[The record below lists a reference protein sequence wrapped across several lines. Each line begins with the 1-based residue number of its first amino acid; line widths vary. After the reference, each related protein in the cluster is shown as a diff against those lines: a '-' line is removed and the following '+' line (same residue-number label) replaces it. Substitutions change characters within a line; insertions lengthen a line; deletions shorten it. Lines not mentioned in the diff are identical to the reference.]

1 MRFVFPI
8 LILFAFSA
16 AAQQGE
22 PEKTG
27 MKLPP
32 STETRSPH
40 AAAGRDLFLNPGGE
54 LLLTGFR
61 EYDYLEQ
68 ERSDSLIAFNRMR
81 MDVDFAQG
89 SEEEASALLD
99 NRLAEFN
106 MQLILCGGAEVS
118 LPEFLARF
126 LLQEALQFGYQY
138 ARERVRAQSL
148 TEMDYLYL
156 PQGPGVMRTFGE
168 VESAARLQGEMQ
180 ASRVWRDYYESRKNK
195 ISLK

>member
-8 LILFAFSA
+8 LMLCICSA

-27 MKLPP
+27 TKLPP
-32 STETRSPH
+32 STEAQSSH
-40 AAAGRDLFLNPGGE
+40 AAAGRDLLLNPGGE

-68 ERSDSLIAFNRMR
+68 KRSDSLIAFNRMR
-81 MDVDFAQG
+81 MAVDFVQV
-89 SEEEASALLD
+89 SENETSALLD

-106 MQLILCGGAEVS
+106 MQLIIRGGGEIS

-148 TEMDYLYL
+148 IEMDYLYL

-180 ASRVWRDYYESRKNK
+180 TSRVWRDYYESRKNK